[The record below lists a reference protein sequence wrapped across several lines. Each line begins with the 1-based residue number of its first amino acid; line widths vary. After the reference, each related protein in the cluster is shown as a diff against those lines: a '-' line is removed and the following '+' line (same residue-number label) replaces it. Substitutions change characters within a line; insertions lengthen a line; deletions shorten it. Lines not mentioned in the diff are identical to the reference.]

1 MKTNNVQSVIKA
13 MRIFEELVYCG
24 EPLSLTRLSEK
35 VGLNISTVHRLVNTL
50 LHLNYVEQNKEGLY
64 KLGLLT
70 YQMAELINRD
80 FDLREV
86 VRPFLEDIVRQFNET
101 SNLVVFENNQVVY
114 LDQVESNNMVR
125 MFASVGSRGPA
136 YCTGAGKML
145 LSYLNEQELAEYIQE
160 TDFVSHTEN
169 TFANPGKL
177 KLELLKIKGQGYSLD
192 LEEREIGVRC
202 LSVPIENRE
211 GRALGALSISGP
223 SARMTMEFIMLE
235 LLPVL
240 RKKTEKI
247 KEKIR

>member
-1 MKTNNVQSVIKA
+1 MK
-13 MRIFEELVYCG
+13 IFEELVYCG
-24 EPLSLTRLSEK
+24 EPLSLTKLSEK

-50 LHLNYVEQNKEGLY
+50 LHLNYVEQSKEGLY

-145 LSYLNEQELAEYIQE
+145 LSYLNEGELTEYIKE
-160 TDFVSHTEN
+160 TNFVSYTEN
-169 TFANPGKL
+169 TFVDSGNFRV
-177 KLELLKIKGQGYSLD
+177 ELLKIKEQGYSLD

-211 GRALGALSISGP
+211 GRPLGALSISGP
-223 SARMTMEFIMLE
+223 SARMTMEFIFSE

-240 RKKTEKI
+240 REKTEKI